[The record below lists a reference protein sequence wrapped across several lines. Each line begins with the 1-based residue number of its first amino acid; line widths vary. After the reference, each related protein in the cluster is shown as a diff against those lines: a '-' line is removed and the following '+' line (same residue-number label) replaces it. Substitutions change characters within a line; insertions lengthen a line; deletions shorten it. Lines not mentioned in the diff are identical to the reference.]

1 MEQLKIMIEP
11 RFPVLILMFPNWSIT
26 ERGLIPAK
34 INRKGNDNYS
44 MVFEGLASLC
54 FRKRKPC
61 QNPIQTQELTFYF
74 GKFHCQTPQKPCSL
88 STLQIINKILNPN
101 LNYNGKYDI

>member
-1 MEQLKIMIEP
+1 MEHQKIKINLG
-11 RFPVLILMFPNWSIT
+11 FPFIPLMFPNWSIT
-26 ERGLIPAK
+26 EKALIPAK
-34 INRKGNDNYS
+34 IIKTDTYNYS

-61 QNPIQTQELTFYF
+61 QNPIQTQESTFYL

-88 STLQIINKILNPN
+88 FYITKRNINLNPK
-101 LNYNGKYDI
+101 LN

>member
-1 MEQLKIMIEP
+1 MEHLKIMIEP

-26 ERGLIPAK
+26 ERALIPAQ
-34 INRKGNDNYS
+34 IIRTDTYNYS

-61 QNPIQTQELTFYF
+61 QNPIQTQESTFYF
-74 GKFHCQTPQKPCSL
+74 GKFHCQTPQNPCSL
-88 STLQIINKILNPN
+88 STLQIININPN
-101 LNYNGKYDI
+101 SKFK

>member
-1 MEQLKIMIEP
+1 MEQQKIMIEP
-11 RFPVLILMFPNWSIT
+11 RFPVLSLMFQWEVIT
-26 ERGLIPAK
+26 KKTLIPAK

-44 MVFEGLASLC
+44 KVFEGLASLC

-61 QNPIQTQELTFYF
+61 QNPIQTQESTFYL

-88 STLQIINKILNPN
+88 FYITKRNINLNPK
-101 LNYNGKYDI
+101 LN

>member
-61 QNPIQTQELTFYF
+61 QNPVPAPESTFYSA
-74 GKFHCQTPQKPCSL
+74 KTCCQTPQKPCSNFNFPR
-88 STLQIINKILNPN
+88 INNIPNPKI
-101 LNYNGKYDI
+101 

>member
-11 RFPVLILMFPNWSIT
+11 RFPVLILIFPNWSIT
-26 ERGLIPAK
+26 ERALIPAK
-34 INRKGNDNYS
+34 INRKGNDIYS

-61 QNPIQTQELTFYF
+61 QNPIQTQESTLYL
-74 GKFHCQTPQKPCSL
+74 GKFHCQPLKNLVPF
-88 STLQIINKILNPN
+88 STLQKEI
-101 LNYNGKYDI
+101 

>member
-1 MEQLKIMIEP
+1 MEHLKIMIEP

-26 ERGLIPAK
+26 ERALIPAQ
-34 INRKGNDNYS
+34 IIRTDTYNYS

-61 QNPIQTQELTFYF
+61 QNPVPAPESTFYSA
-74 GKFHCQTPQKPCSL
+74 KTCCQTPQKPCSL
-88 STLQIINKILNPN
+88 FYITKRNININPK
-101 LNYNGKYDI
+101 LNYNGKYSF

>member
-11 RFPVLILMFPNWSIT
+11 RFPVLILMFLNWNIT
-26 ERGLIPAK
+26 EKALILSK
-34 INRKGNDNYS
+34 IIKTDTYNYS

-61 QNPIQTQELTFYF
+61 QNPIQTQESTFYL
-74 GKFHCQTPQKPCSL
+74 GKFHCQPLKNLVPFSTFQKE
-88 STLQIINKILNPN
+88 I
-101 LNYNGKYDI
+101 